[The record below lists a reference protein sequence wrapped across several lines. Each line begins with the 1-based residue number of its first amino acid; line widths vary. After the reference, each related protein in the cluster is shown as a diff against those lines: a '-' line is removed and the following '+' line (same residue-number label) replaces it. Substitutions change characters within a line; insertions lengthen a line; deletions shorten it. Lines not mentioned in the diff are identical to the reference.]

1 MGQKAEVAK
10 VAKYKKIQPLLSDWI
25 FEGILVG
32 TVGFEPTTPC
42 TPCKCATKLRHAP
55 IRSLPLRNLREIS
68 VA

>member
-1 MGQKAEVAK
+1 VGQKVGQKAEVAK

-42 TPCKCATKLRHAP
+42 TP
-55 IRSLPLRNLREIS
+55 
-68 VA
+68 